1 MSHYAVIAWD
11 VPDSAA
17 IRDAARGHHFAHIER
32 IIDKV
37 AVAGPLKDAGG
48 AIIGSLVVLDVA
60 DAAEAEA
67 VFTSDPYFAVGVW
80 GTWTIN
86 PFLAAAGEWVGG
98 KIW

>member
-1 MSHYAVIAWD
+1 MSHFAVIAWD
-11 VPDSAA
+11 VPESAGL
-17 IRDAARGHHFAHIER
+17 RDLARSHHFAHIER

-67 VFTSDPYFAVGVW
+67 VFKSDPYFDAGVW
-80 GTWTIN
+80 ATWTIN
-86 PFLAAAGEWVGG
+86 PFVAAAGEWVGG